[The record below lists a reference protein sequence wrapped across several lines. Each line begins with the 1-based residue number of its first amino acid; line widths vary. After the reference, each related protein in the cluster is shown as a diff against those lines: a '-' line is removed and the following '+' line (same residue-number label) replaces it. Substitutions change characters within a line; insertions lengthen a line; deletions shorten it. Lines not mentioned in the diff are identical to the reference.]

1 MNGSE
6 ALHVV
11 FGANGGL
18 GQAVVRQLAE
28 QGKRVRAVTRSG
40 QAAAPPGVELA
51 QADARDPA
59 AARQASADADVIY
72 HAINVPYDRWPEILP
87 PIMENLIAAA
97 ASANARMVYGDNL
110 YMYGKV
116 EGPLHEDLPYRPA
129 GKKGQLRAGLADR
142 LIAAHKEGKVQA
154 AIGRASD
161 FVGPGATNT
170 ITGLLVI
177 EPILKGKKAMWIG
190 SLDAPHTISY
200 IDDVARGLI
209 ILAEHDRAY
218 GEVWHIPAS
227 EPLTGRQFI
236 EMVCEQAERQACDVG
251 VYKRTAMRLVSV
263 ISPMAREALENL
275 YQFEQPFVLDGSKF
289 EGAFGPFETTPHREA
304 IGATIDWYRS
314 RGIFG

>member
-6 ALHVV
+6 LLHMV

-18 GQAVVRQLAE
+18 GHAVVRQLAE

-40 QAAAPPGVELA
+40 QAAVPPGVELV

-59 AARQASADADVIY
+59 AARQASAGAGVIY
-72 HAINVPYDRWPEILP
+72 HAINVPYDRWLEVLP
-87 PIMENLIAAA
+87 AIMENLIAAA
-97 ASANARMVYGDNL
+97 ASANARLVYGDNL

-116 EGPLHEDLPYRPA
+116 TGPLHEGLPYRPV
-129 GKKGQLRAGLADR
+129 GKKGQLRAQLADR
-142 LIAAHKEGKVQA
+142 LIGAHGAGKVQA

-161 FVGPGATNT
+161 FVGPAATNT

-209 ILAEHDRAY
+209 VLAENDRAY

-227 EPLTGRQFI
+227 DPLTGRQFI
-236 EMVCEQAERQACDVG
+236 EMVCEHAGRPSCDYG
-251 VYKRTAMRLVSV
+251 VYKRTVMRLVSV
-263 ISPMAREALENL
+263 FSPMVREVLENL
-275 YQFEQPFVLDGSKF
+275 YQFEQPFVLDGGKF
-289 EGAFGPFETTPHREA
+289 EGAFGPFQTTSHREA
-304 IGATIDWYRS
+304 IRATIAWYRG
-314 RGIFG
+314 RGI

>member
-1 MNGSE
+1 M
-6 ALHVV
+6 V

-18 GQAVVRQLAE
+18 GHAVVRQLAE

-59 AARQASADADVIY
+59 AARQASAGAGVIY
-72 HAINVPYDRWPEILP
+72 HAINVPYDRWLEVLP
-87 PIMENLIAAA
+87 AIMENLIAAA
-97 ASANARMVYGDNL
+97 ASANARLVYGDNL

-116 EGPLHEDLPYRPA
+116 TGPLHEGLPYRPV
-129 GKKGQLRAGLADR
+129 GKKGQLRAQLADR
-142 LIAAHKEGKVQA
+142 LIAAHREGQVQA

-161 FVGPGATNT
+161 FVGPAATNT

-209 ILAEHDRAY
+209 VLAENDRAY

-227 EPLTGRQFI
+227 DPLTGRQFI
-236 EMVCEQAERQACDVG
+236 EMVCEHAGRPSCDYG
-251 VYKRTAMRLVSV
+251 VYKRTVMRLVSV
-263 ISPMAREALENL
+263 FSPMVREVLENL
-275 YQFEQPFVLDGSKF
+275 YQFEQPFVLDGGKF
-289 EGAFGPFETTPHREA
+289 EGAFGPFQTTSHREA
-304 IGATIDWYRS
+304 IRATIAWYRG
-314 RGIFG
+314 RGI

>member
-6 ALHVV
+6 LLHMV

-18 GQAVVRQLAE
+18 GHAVVRQLAE

-40 QAAAPPGVELA
+40 QAAVPPGVELV

-59 AARQASADADVIY
+59 AARQASAGAGVIY
-72 HAINVPYDRWPEILP
+72 HAINVPYDRWLEVLP
-87 PIMENLIAAA
+87 AIMENLIAAA
-97 ASANARMVYGDNL
+97 ASANARLVYGDNL

-116 EGPLHEDLPYRPA
+116 TGPLHEGLPYRPM
-129 GKKGQLRAGLADR
+129 GKKGQLRAQLADR
-142 LIAAHKEGKVQA
+142 LIAAHREGQVQA

-161 FVGPGATNT
+161 FVGPAATNT

-209 ILAEHDRAY
+209 VLAENDRAY

-227 EPLTGRQFI
+227 DPLTGRQFI
-236 EMVCEQAERQACDVG
+236 EMVCEHVGRPSCDYG
-251 VYKRTAMRLVSV
+251 VYKRTVMRLVSV
-263 ISPMAREALENL
+263 FSPMVREVLENL
-275 YQFEQPFVLDGSKF
+275 YQFEQPFVLDGGKF
-289 EGAFGPFETTPHREA
+289 EGAFGPFQTTSHREA
-304 IGATIDWYRS
+304 IRATIAWYRG
-314 RGIFG
+314 RGI

>member
-6 ALHVV
+6 LLHMV

-18 GQAVVRQLAE
+18 GHAVVRQLAE

-40 QAAAPPGVELA
+40 QAAVPPGVELV

-59 AARQASADADVIY
+59 AARQASAGAGVIY
-72 HAINVPYDRWPEILP
+72 HAINVPYDRWLEVLP
-87 PIMENLIAAA
+87 AIMENLIAAA
-97 ASANARMVYGDNL
+97 ASANARLVYGDNL

-116 EGPLHEDLPYRPA
+116 TGPLHEGLPYRPV
-129 GKKGQLRAGLADR
+129 GKKGQLRAQLADR
-142 LIAAHKEGKVQA
+142 LIAAHREGQVQA

-161 FVGPGATNT
+161 FVGPAATNT

-209 ILAEHDRAY
+209 VLAENDRAY

-227 EPLTGRQFI
+227 DPLTGRQFI
-236 EMVCEQAERQACDVG
+236 EMVCEHAGRPSCDYG
-251 VYKRTAMRLVSV
+251 VYKRTVMRLVSV
-263 ISPMAREALENL
+263 FSPMVREVLEYL
-275 YQFEQPFVLDGSKF
+275 YQFEQPFVLDGGKF
-289 EGAFGPFETTPHREA
+289 EGAFGPFQTTSHREA
-304 IGATIDWYRS
+304 IRATIAWYRG
-314 RGIFG
+314 RGI

>member
-6 ALHVV
+6 LLHMV

-18 GQAVVRQLAE
+18 GHAVVRQLAE

-40 QAAAPPGVELA
+40 QAAVPPGVELV

-59 AARQASADADVIY
+59 AARQASAGAGVIY
-72 HAINVPYDRWPEILP
+72 HAINVPYDRWLEVLP
-87 PIMENLIAAA
+87 AIMENLIAAA
-97 ASANARMVYGDNL
+97 ASANARLVYGDNL

-116 EGPLHEDLPYRPA
+116 TGPLHEGLPYRPV
-129 GKKGQLRAGLADR
+129 GKKGQLRAQLADR
-142 LIAAHKEGKVQA
+142 LIAAHREGQVQA

-161 FVGPGATNT
+161 FVGPAATNT

-209 ILAEHDRAY
+209 VLAENDRAY

-227 EPLTGRQFI
+227 DPLTGRQFI
-236 EMVCEQAERQACDVG
+236 EMVCEHAGRPSCDYG
-251 VYKRTAMRLVSV
+251 VYKRTVMRLVSV
-263 ISPMAREALENL
+263 FSPMVREVLENL
-275 YQFEQPFVLDGSKF
+275 YQFEQPFVLDGGKF
-289 EGAFGPFETTPHREA
+289 EGAFGPFQTTSHREA
-304 IGATIDWYRS
+304 IRATIAWYRG
-314 RGIFG
+314 RGI